1 MNRVS
6 RPNRVRWSAAV
17 SACLAMAVA
26 APAAEPKRE
35 RSAPA
40 PKAAAARTAAK
51 AVPSRPTVVKDEDLP
66 WPPALP
72 GGKTVVTDSSP
83 KLIEQPEWL
92 QGGVATA
99 KTPPTIDFLYYP
111 GQNYPGAPWSNWGD
125 GSVHNGKYYSGV
137 GDHKAVGRKSG
148 DGEHGTGTG
157 FVTEYDPKTKTLRN
171 LIDLAEFLNL
181 PQGHYT
187 PSKVH
192 SRVDMGSDGRLYFG
206 THRGSPAAACDANHY
221 QGDWIFATDPVTG
234 KSEIIVQGPIAK
246 HSTPNSVLDPE
257 RMIFYGG
264 TAAGPDADEQ
274 SIVFYAYDVKNR
286 KLLYSCPNGPARYMI
301 LARSTG
307 KLYYVPG
314 NGEGELHCY
323 DPKLNT
329 APTPTGI
336 TMSVR
341 AATEETQDGIVYA
354 AGQGQG
360 QKDATIYAF
369 DTKAE
374 KVKPIGTAAV
384 GTAAYVASIDVDPT
398 GRFLYYAPGAHGS
411 GEACLVQFEIATGKK
426 KVIAFLGPFYQEK
439 YGFTP
444 KGTYSTAV
452 SEDGGTVFITWNVSR
467 GTRAWDCTGLTA
479 IQIPASER
487 K

>member
-1 MNRVS
+1 MSRVL
-6 RPNRVRWSAAV
+6 RLIGVVWIALGV
-17 SACLAMAVA
+17 VGWTTIVA
-26 APAAEPKRE
+26 PTVAAEPKGKK
-35 RSAPA
+35 PA
-40 PKAAAARTAAK
+40 PPKKAP
-51 AVPSRPTVVKDEDLP
+51 VERPKVITDADLP
-66 WPPALP
+66 WPPSLP

-83 KLIEQPEWL
+83 EMVKKPEWL
-92 QGGVATA
+92 QAGVAVA
-99 KTPPTIDFLYYP
+99 KSPPTIDFLYYP

-137 GDHKAVGRKSG
+137 GDHKAIGRKG
-148 DGEHGTGTG
+148 GNEHGTGTG
-157 FVTEYDPKTKTLRN
+157 YVTEYDPTTKTLRN
-171 LIDLAEFLNL
+171 LVDLAQLLNM
-181 PQGHYT
+181 PEGHYT

-221 QGDWIFATDPVTG
+221 QGDWIFATDPATG
-234 KSEIIVQGPIAK
+234 KSEVVVQGPIAK
-246 HSTPNSVLDPE
+246 HSTPNSVLDAE

-264 TAAGPDADEQ
+264 TAAGPDAEEQ
-274 SIVFYAYDVKNR
+274 SIVFYAYDLKNK

-301 LARSTG
+301 LSKSTG

-314 NGEGELHCY
+314 AGEGELLCY

-329 APTPTGI
+329 APAPTGI

-341 AATEETQDGIVYA
+341 AASEETKDGIVYA

-360 QKDATIYAF
+360 QKDANVYAF
-369 DTKAE
+369 DVKTE
-374 KVKPIGTAAV
+374 KVKQIGTAAV
-384 GTAAYVASIDVDPT
+384 GNAAYVASIDVDPT
-398 GRFLYYAPGAHGS
+398 GRFLYYSPGAHGS

-426 KVIAFLGPFYQEK
+426 KVIAFLGPYYQEK

-452 SEDGGTVFITWNVSR
+452 SEDGGTVFVTWNISR

-479 IQIPASER
+479 IHIPESER
-487 K
+487 